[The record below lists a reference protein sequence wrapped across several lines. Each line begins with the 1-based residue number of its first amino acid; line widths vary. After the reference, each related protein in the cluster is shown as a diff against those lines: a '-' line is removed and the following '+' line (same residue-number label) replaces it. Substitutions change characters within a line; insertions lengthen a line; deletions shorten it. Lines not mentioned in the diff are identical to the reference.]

1 LRQWTMGFASL
12 DPSYAHE
19 IPDFA
24 IARRRRA

>member
-1 LRQWTMGFASL
+1 MALDKGSIQPEIALKSL
-12 DPSYAHE
+12 